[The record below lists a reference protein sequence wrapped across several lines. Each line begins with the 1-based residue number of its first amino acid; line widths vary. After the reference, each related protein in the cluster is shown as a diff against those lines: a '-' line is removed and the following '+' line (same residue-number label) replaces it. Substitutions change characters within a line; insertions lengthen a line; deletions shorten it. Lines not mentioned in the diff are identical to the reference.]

1 MKVNVNFSLSPPVF
15 RIKNRMTTGQVS
27 LNKQHT
33 TFYIRTFL
41 DTSDKHSCLEYNM
54 QPSLS
59 GLLVLFLHPSLT
71 FLGIAHLTLTPP
83 LLKLCIFV
91 LFLCFAAALFHM
103 Y

>member
-54 QPSLS
+54 QPIPLRPTGTLS
-59 GLLVLFLHPSLT
+59 PSFTYFLRYCTLNADPTPS
-71 FLGIAHLTLTPP
+71 
-83 LLKLCIFV
+83 
-91 LFLCFAAALFHM
+91 
-103 Y
+103 